1 MYRRHQ
7 HQIRTAI
14 PCNALTPRGRARG
27 NGHFARAADA
37 RGFTLI
43 ELMIVL
49 TIAGILAFI
58 AAPSMKSF
66 IYTERLTGQARD
78 LLEDLNYARSEAI
91 REGKCTFSTAT
102 NSYQNCVTVCKQL
115 SGSSAPRCD
124 TNTTNQWTAGRVI
137 FVDANLNGQID
148 AGDTV
153 LRVRDQLDGASGNGN
168 ELLGDGTGNGT
179 SVRIVFM
186 SDGTVLVPPNT
197 DALNSW
203 TGEKQWLLCD
213 NRGHLYGRAIAISAA
228 GRPRMT
234 NPGVDMTGG
243 PIPFTNPQSN
253 NITCGP
259 P

>member
-1 MYRRHQ
+1 MHRRHLF
-7 HQIRTAI
+7 RTQTC
-14 PCNALTPRGRARG
+14 CNAFTSMRR
-27 NGHFARAADA
+27 A

-66 IYTERLTGQARD
+66 IYTERLAGQARD

-115 SGSSAPRCD
+115 SSSSTPQCD
-124 TNTTNQWTAGRVI
+124 TGTSSQWTAGRVI
-137 FVDANLNGQID
+137 FVDANLNGQVD

-168 ELLGDGTGNGT
+168 ELLGDGTSAGT
-179 SVRIVFM
+179 GLRIAYL

-197 DALNSW
+197 VALNSW
-203 TGEKQWLLCD
+203 TSEKQWLLCD

-243 PIPFTNPQSN
+243 AIPFTNPQSN
-253 NITCGP
+253 NFTCGP
-259 P
+259 

>member
-1 MYRRHQ
+1 MPAKHERRN
-7 HQIRTAI
+7 RPCTAGTDR
-14 PCNALTPRGRARG
+14 P
-27 NGHFARAADA
+27 D

-43 ELMIVL
+43 ELMITL

-66 IYTERLTGQARD
+66 IYTERLAGQARD

-91 REGKCTFSTAT
+91 REGKCTFSTAN

-115 SGSSAPRCD
+115 SSSSTPQCD
-124 TNTTNQWTAGRVI
+124 TSTSSPWTAGRVI

-148 AGDTV
+148 TGDTV

-168 ELLGDGTGNGT
+168 KLVGDGTSGGT
-179 SVRIVFM
+179 GVRIAYL

-197 DALNSW
+197 PALNSW
-203 TGEKQWLLCD
+203 TTEKQWLLCD
-213 NRGHLYGRAIAISAA
+213 NRGHLYGLAIPISAA

-234 NPGVDMTGG
+234 NPGQDMSGAVSST
-243 PIPFTNPQSN
+243 
-253 NITCGP
+253 TCP